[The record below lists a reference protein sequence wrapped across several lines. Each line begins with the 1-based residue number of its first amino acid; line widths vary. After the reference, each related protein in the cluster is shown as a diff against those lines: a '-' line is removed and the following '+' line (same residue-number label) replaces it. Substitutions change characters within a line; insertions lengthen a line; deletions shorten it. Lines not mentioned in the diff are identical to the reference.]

1 MRAWVATVRGNG
13 DSALYLVEGIP
24 RAAGLS
30 AVERGRGNGWGRTDG
45 DREMVVCDAPTH
57 RSHRIQRIP
66 DRRRHLASPPHPFPL
81 AWTLSPRPPASP
93 CRPPAAYIFP
103 FHMYCNGRGTHTT
116 VPYIPIR
123 YIRGIDTVRVFGAHE
138 ITHACAPS
146 NTVASVV
153 SPCARTRRMVVRV
166 TTALTLALAWTPATR
181 HPVVDARAARSR
193 VAAASCFARARASM
207 LAGRRPTKRLAAK
220 AAPADV
226 AREKH
231 LHFDEVEVL
240 ARGGHG
246 GHGAVVSLPSRGDG
260 PKLRRTS
267 DDDFELPPG
276 GGHGGD
282 VVLYVDP
289 ALSDLLHLRATSTLC
304 AARGGRRGVAF

>member
-1 MRAWVATVRGNG
+1 M
-13 DSALYLVEGIP
+13 
-24 RAAGLS
+24 
-30 AVERGRGNGWGRTDG
+30 
-45 DREMVVCDAPTH
+45 
-57 RSHRIQRIP
+57 
-66 DRRRHLASPPHPFPL
+66 
-81 AWTLSPRPPASP
+81 
-93 CRPPAAYIFP
+93 
-103 FHMYCNGRGTHTT
+103 
-116 VPYIPIR
+116 
-123 YIRGIDTVRVFGAHE
+123 
-138 ITHACAPS
+138 
-146 NTVASVV
+146 
-153 SPCARTRRMVVRV
+153 RV

-304 AARGGRRGVAF
+304 AARGGDSLGLRDLAAARERLRELQAEAGVEGLAFRRYENEVGGTRTFLGWV